1 MLNHLYATPTYIRER
16 KKGDINIEKPCFLL
30 HMRSY
35 WLTPKL
41 ESYDW
46 SSNVQMVLDA
56 TLAVN
61 IGCYITLH
69 QLVFF
74 CYVLFIIVIN
84 VIRNHGNNARK
95 LKVEVLIERV
105 NELSWYGR
113 SGHCFLPEPQL
124 CWLTIHLHTCNKNDL
139 FSYSISRATLRL
151 LHFKDIRTGVE
162 WMIIHFVGIK
172 GEINSGVE
180 QTQTKVKLVIVW
192 TNKQEINVITNRKI
206 TTLLKSVCCDE

>member
-1 MLNHLYATPTYIRER
+1 MKNHVFCYTWEAIGWHQSLSHMIGRVMC
-16 KKGDINIEKPCFLL
+16 KWFLMP
-30 HMRSY
+30 HSQ
-35 WLTPKL
+35 WT
-41 ESYDW
+41 
-46 SSNVQMVLDA
+46 LD
-56 TLAVN
+56 V
-61 IGCYITLH
+61 TLH
-69 QLVFF
+69 YISSFFF

-105 NELSWYGR
+105 NELSWYGG